1 MSLSSTPD
9 GGFTRPSGKTPPPPA
24 PSAAFA
30 KRARE
35 LQAQESLGG
44 ARYRPPALRNA
55 KDAPTLEESTGSS
68 AGADPSAL
76 APPSFP
82 PGFRRARAGT
92 LPSNVQLAAQ
102 RYAST
107 LPAAPLSE
115 FEQTNEISNNT
126 SINIAAQASA
136 TRPSLRHANSMTPAV
151 TSTTI
156 GGERNSRLRSG
167 SLTLPSAGLSNAFGP
182 SIFSSSWLPNNGAGF
197 PVLDEMRSITSGDSI
212 MGADEYDVHTL
223 DYLGL
228 DDGPS
233 THGRL
238 MPVPATVSELRN
250 QAQAAI
256 VGHQTQ
262 NPSRNRSQTISNFAR
277 ARSGTTSM
285 ITAPTIERSDDEEE
299 EVDYAA
305 PTGVYNRQRI
315 DSFDGNNGLYGGN
328 SGYVA
333 KGFRQSQHLGPNS
346 SLLAR
351 PRAISV
357 GVLDDPNRAAAQRR
371 SAAAAN
377 AALEQPSASL
387 HRKTSHSNM
396 SDANQG
402 ILGGNNAYATAP
414 TSILRQPSF
423 NLDDENSAVYA
434 GRLTRQNS
442 ASVRFPS
449 GDVTAPQLG
458 PSVGRQV
465 HLSAPIAR
473 GESRSVSPKA
483 EGMPNQIQTPSRSLW
498 IGNLDPSMTGEDLVR
513 VFAPYGAIESFRLL
527 PEKECGF
534 VNFVDIADAMRA
546 KDDVLNRLSGH
557 IGMSNNQAVRIG
569 FGKADSAPATP
580 PMGTQASSAG
590 TGLGAHIQSQ
600 FTPAGQ
606 APQAQNQPSGIDSQL
621 QSSPTRALWI
631 GSIPSTTTPAT
642 ILNVFSPYGPIESA
656 RVLTH
661 KNCGF
666 VNFERLDD
674 AVRARKALNGRD
686 VLGSEVG
693 TIRIGFARVP
703 VKNSGAGDGV
713 DEGMGVGVQGVG
725 DLSVGATIHALR
737 TVKGASTIPADQQ
750 VLGGSIENYRSN
762 LLLSMIGSGTHQTL
776 GNNSS
781 NTSGWTASITEQQMV
796 MLELSGGSPDAEAD
810 VKALAEFRPPT
821 MYYSTIPLVAERP
834 HNRRWDASKLRELR
848 KRLDS
853 GTCGVEEIDA
863 VAADFLDGEIVD
875 LASDWLGNTVVQKLF
890 EKCSPGPRIAM
901 LDRIAP
907 HLAMIG
913 IHKNGTW
920 AAQKI
925 IECATTPEE
934 IALVATNLRPYAP
947 PLLLDQF
954 GNYVV
959 QCCLRFGS
967 PANDFI
973 FDAVVDRLWEV
984 AQGRFGARSM
994 RACLESPQI
1003 TTSQQR
1009 KIATAIVLN
1018 SIPLATNP
1026 NGALLLTWLLDSS
1039 GFHSRYKLLAPR
1051 FTPHL
1056 AHLCTHKLASLTVL
1070 RIVNQRIEPEA
1081 SQQIVHALFNSTGD
1095 HVLTDVLGDQVNGVS
1110 VVHKILISPFLDPA
1124 ERPGFLEATK
1134 RVLIDL
1140 KVTVTQ
1146 AYRRLIEE
1154 VGLPLPNFQPAFAQ
1168 PMPQPAKK
1176 NSGPTPYGMPGVP
1189 AGYQQQGDG
1198 LATMM
1203 QALQLQAQQGA
1214 GPGNQGGLQINPA
1227 YANPSAP
1234 SPMAG
1239 PPSGTSPATFSP
1251 TNDPF
1256 NPFARSPEMVP
1267 RGNNRRGPP
1276 SGQFGPQQ
1284 QLYSSQA
1291 GTPSL
1296 AQAGNGLMGMAQPPF
1311 GMPPNAMPPQMYQ
1324 AYMQNYMQ
1332 PNSTAFHA

>member
-1 MSLSSTPD
+1 MSLSSTPE
-9 GGFTRPSGKTPPPPA
+9 GGFARPSGKTPPPPA
-24 PSAAFA
+24 PSAAYA
-30 KRARE
+30 KRQVAARE
-35 LQAQESLGG
+35 LQAQETMAA

-55 KDAPTLEESTGSS
+55 KDTSIENISGGD
-68 AGADPSAL
+68 AGGDLASL

-82 PGFRRARAGT
+82 QGFRRARAGT

-107 LPAAPLSE
+107 LPAAPVSDYE
-115 FEQTNEISNNT
+115 TNEISNNT
-126 SINIAAQASA
+126 GINLNTSSA
-136 TRPSLRHANSMTPAV
+136 TRPSLRHAT
-151 TSTTI
+151 
-156 GGERNSRLRSG
+156 
-167 SLTLPSAGLSNAFGP
+167 AGLSNAFGP
-182 SIFSSSWLPNNGAGF
+182 SIFSSSWLPNHGAGF
-197 PVLDEMRSITSGDSI
+197 PALDEMRSITSGDSI
-212 MGADEYDVHTL
+212 TGGDEYDVHTL

-233 THGRL
+233 AMGGHGRP
-238 MPVPATVSELRN
+238 MPMPATVSELRN

-256 VGHQTQ
+256 VGHQAQ

-285 ITAPTIERSDDEEE
+285 ITAPTIEHSDDEEE
-299 EVDYAA
+299 IDYS
-305 PTGVYNRQRI
+305 GSNYGHQRM
-315 DSFDGNNGLYGGN
+315 DSFESGGLYGGN
-328 SGYVA
+328 GGYGA
-333 KGFRQSQHLGPNS
+333 KPFRQNQHLSPNT

-357 GVLDDPNRAAAQRR
+357 GILDDPNRAAAQRR
-371 SAAAAN
+371 TAAAN
-377 AALEQPSASL
+377 AAIEQPSASL
-387 HRKTSHSNM
+387 HRKTSYSNM

-402 ILGGNNAYATAP
+402 ILNTNAVYNAAP
-414 TSILRQPSF
+414 TSILRQSSF
-423 NLDDENSAVYA
+423 NMDDENAMYA

-442 ASVRFPS
+442 ASVRFPT
-449 GDVTAPQLG
+449 GDVTAGQAG
-458 PSVGRQV
+458 NNGGRQV
-465 HLSAPIAR
+465 HLSAPMIGR
-473 GESRSVSPKA
+473 GESRSVSPKM
-483 EGMPNQIQTPSRSLW
+483 EGPSQIQTPSRSLW
-498 IGNLDPSMTGEDLVR
+498 IGNLDPTMTGEDLAH

-557 IGMSNNQAVRIG
+557 IGMNNNQAVRIG

-580 PMGTQASSAG
+580 PMGIQSSNAG
-590 TGLGAHIQSQ
+590 VGLGAHIQSQ
-600 FTPAGQ
+600 FTPPGQ
-606 APQAQNQPSGIDSQL
+606 LTPNQNQANAMDSQL

-642 ILNVFSPYGPIESA
+642 ILSVFSPYGPIESA

-674 AVRARKALNGRD
+674 AVRARKSLNGRD
-686 VLGSEVG
+686 VLGSDVG
-693 TIRIGFARVP
+693 AIRIGFARVP
-703 VKNSGAGDGV
+703 VKNSGSGDGV
-713 DEGMGVGVQGVG
+713 DEGMGAGVQGVG
-725 DLSVGATIHALR
+725 DLTVGATIHALR
-737 TVKGASTIPADQQ
+737 TVKGAATIPADQQ

-762 LLLSMIGSGTHQTL
+762 LLLSMIGSGTHKAL
-776 GNNSS
+776 GSNSNNGA
-781 NTSGWTASITEQQMV
+781 GWTASITEQQMV
-796 MLELSGGSPDAEAD
+796 MLELSGGAADAEAD
-810 VKALAEFRPPT
+810 IKALGGT
-821 MYYSTIPLVAERP
+821 VHITVAGT
-834 HNRRWDASKLRELR
+834 SKLRELR

-853 GTCGVEEIDA
+853 GTCSVEEIDA

-890 EKCSPGPRIAM
+890 EKCSPAPRLAM

-934 IALVATNLRPYAP
+934 MALVITNLRPYAP
-947 PLLLDQF
+947 PCCSINSETTL
-954 GNYVV
+954 
-959 QCCLRFGS
+959 CCLRFGP

-1003 TTSQQR
+1003 TLSQQR

-1018 SIPLATNP
+1018 SIPLATNAERRSVA
-1026 NGALLLTWLLDSS
+1026 NMATGLIWLPIQIQATGSTLHASS
-1039 GFHSRYKLLAPR
+1039 C
-1051 FTPHL
+1051 TP
-1056 AHLCTHKLASLTVL
+1056 
-1070 RIVNQRIEPEA
+1070 RIEPDA
-1081 SQQIVHALFNSTGD
+1081 SQQIVRSLFNSPGD
-1095 HVLTDVLGDQVNGVS
+1095 HVLTDVLGDQVNGVA
-1110 VVHKILISPFLDPA
+1110 VVHKILISPFIDAA
-1124 ERPGFLEATK
+1124 ERPQYLEATK

-1168 PMPQPAKK
+1168 PVPQPAKK
-1176 NSGPTPYGMPGVP
+1176 NSGGPTAPYGMPNVP
-1189 AGYQQQGDG
+1189 TGYQQPGDG
-1198 LATMM
+1198 LTNMM
-1203 QALQLQAQQGA
+1203 QALQLQSGI
-1214 GPGNQGGLQINPA
+1214 GPNGQGGLQINPG
-1227 YANPSAP
+1227 YANPGVP
-1234 SPMAG
+1234 GPMSAG

-1256 NPFARSPEMVP
+1256 NPFARSPDMAP

-1276 SGQFGPQQ
+1276 GGQFVPQQ
-1284 QLYSSQA
+1284 GQQMYNTQQ

-1296 AQAGNGLMGMAQPPF
+1296 AQAGSGLMGMAQSPY
-1311 GMPPNAMPPQMYQ
+1311 GMPPNPMPPNPMPPQMYQ
-1324 AYMQNYMQ
+1324 AYMQNFVQ
-1332 PNSTAFHA
+1332 PNSTSFHT

>member
-1 MSLSSTPD
+1 MSLSSTPE
-9 GGFTRPSGKTPPPPA
+9 GGFPRPSGKTPPPPA
-24 PSAAFA
+24 PSAAYA
-30 KRARE
+30 KRQVA
-35 LQAQESLGG
+35 
-44 ARYRPPALRNA
+44 
-55 KDAPTLEESTGSS
+55 
-68 AGADPSAL
+68 
-76 APPSFP
+76 
-82 PGFRRARAGT
+82 RRARAGT

-107 LPAAPLSE
+107 LPAGPVSDYE
-115 FEQTNEISNNT
+115 TNEIINNT
-126 SINIAAQASA
+126 GINLNTGTNA
-136 TRPSLRHANSMTPAV
+136 RPSLRHATSMAPSVPSA
-151 TSTTI
+151 TI

-197 PVLDEMRSITSGDSI
+197 PALDEMRSITSGDSI
-212 MGADEYDVHTL
+212 TGGDEYDVHTL

-233 THGRL
+233 IIGGHGRP
-238 MPVPATVSELRN
+238 MPMPATVSELRN

-256 VGHQTQ
+256 VGHQAQ

-285 ITAPTIERSDDEEE
+285 LTAPTIEHSDDEEE
-299 EVDYAA
+299 IDY
-305 PTGVYNRQRI
+305 GSGGYGRQRM
-315 DSFDGNNGLYGGN
+315 DSFESGGLYGGN
-328 SGYVA
+328 SGYPA
-333 KGFRQSQHLGPNS
+333 QNFRQSQHLSPNT

-357 GVLDDPNRAAAQRR
+357 GILDDPNRAAAQRR
-371 SAAAAN
+371 TAAAN
-377 AALEQPSASL
+377 AAIEQQSASL
-387 HRKTSHSNM
+387 HRKTSFSNM
-396 SDANQG
+396 NDANQG
-402 ILGGNNAYATAP
+402 ILNASAVYTAAP

-423 NLDDENSAVYA
+423 NLDDENSAMYA

-449 GDVTAPQLG
+449 GDVITGQMG
-458 PSVGRQV
+458 TNVGRQV
-465 HLSAPIAR
+465 HLSAPIVGR
-473 GESRSVSPKA
+473 GESRSVSPKM
-483 EGMPNQIQTPSRSLW
+483 EGPNQIQTPSRSLW
-498 IGNLDPSMTGEDLVR
+498 IGNLDPAMTGEDLAH

-580 PMGTQASSAG
+580 PMGAQTSAASI
-590 TGLGAHIQSQ
+590 GLGAHIQSQ
-600 FTPAGQ
+600 FTPPGQ
-606 APQAQNQPSGIDSQL
+606 LTPNQIQANAMDSQL

-642 ILNVFSPYGPIESA
+642 ILSVFSPYGPIESA

-666 VNFERLDD
+666 INFERLDD
-674 AVRARKALNGRD
+674 AVRARKALNGA
-686 VLGSEVG
+686 
-693 TIRIGFARVP
+693 I
-703 VKNSGAGDGV
+703 
-713 DEGMGVGVQGVG
+713 
-725 DLSVGATIHALR
+725 
-737 TVKGASTIPADQQ
+737 
-750 VLGGSIENYRSN
+750 
-762 LLLSMIGSGTHQTL
+762 LLLSMIASGTHKAL
-776 GNNSS
+776 GGNSNS
-781 NTSGWTASITEQQMV
+781 GAGWTASITEQQMV
-796 MLELSGGSPDAEAD
+796 MLELSGGAADAEAD
-810 VKALAEFRPPT
+810 IKALGEFRPPT

-853 GTCGVEEIDA
+853 GTCTVEEIDA

-890 EKCSPGPRIAM
+890 EKCSPGPRLAM

-934 IALVATNLRPYAP
+934 IATVITNLRPYAP

-967 PANDFI
+967 PGNDFI

-1003 TTSQQR
+1003 TLSQQR
-1009 KIATAIVLN
+1009 KIATAVVLN

-1039 GFHSRYKLLAPR
+1039 GFQSRYKLLAPR

-1070 RIVNQRIEPEA
+1070 RIVNQRIEPDA
-1081 SQQIVHALFNSTGD
+1081 SQQIARSLFNSAGD

-1110 VVHKILISPFLDPA
+1110 VVHKILISPFIDPA
-1124 ERPGFLEATK
+1124 ERPQYLEATK

-1168 PMPQPAKK
+1168 PTPQPAKK
-1176 NSGPTPYGMPGVP
+1176 NSGGPMAPYGMPPV
-1189 AGYQQQGDG
+1189 GYQQPGDG
-1198 LATMM
+1198 LANMM
-1203 QALQLQAQQGA
+1203 QALQMQPGV
-1214 GPGNQGGLQINPA
+1214 GPNGQGGLQINPV
-1227 YANPSAP
+1227 YGNPGIP
-1234 SPMAG
+1234 GPMSAG

-1256 NPFARSPEMVP
+1256 NPFARSPDMAP

-1276 SGQFGPQQ
+1276 GGQFVPQQ
-1284 QLYSSQA
+1284 GQQMYNSAQ

-1296 AQAGNGLMGMAQPPF
+1296 AQAGSGLMGMGQAPY
-1311 GMPPNAMPPQMYQ
+1311 GMPPNPMPPNPMPPQMYQ
-1324 AYMQNYMQ
+1324 AYMQNFVQ
-1332 PNSTAFHA
+1332 PNSAPFHA

>member
-9 GGFTRPSGKTPPPPA
+9 GGFARPSGKTPPPPA

-55 KDAPTLEESTGSS
+55 KDAPMLEENITGSVVTDS
-68 AGADPSAL
+68 SAL

-115 FEQTNEISNNT
+115 FEQTNEITNNT
-126 SINIAAQASA
+126 NINMVTQGSAA
-136 TRPSLRHANSMTPAV
+136 RPSLRHANSMAPSVPSA
-151 TSTTI
+151 TI

-167 SLTLPSAGLSNAFGP
+167 SLTLPGAGLSNAFGP

-212 MGADEYDVHTL
+212 MGTDEYDVHTL

-233 THGRL
+233 THGRSI
-238 MPVPATVSELRN
+238 PIPATVSELRN

-262 NPSRNRSQTISNFAR
+262 NPNRNRSQTISNFAR

-285 ITAPTIERSDDEEE
+285 ITAPTLERSDDEEGDI
-299 EVDYAA
+299 DYANPA
-305 PTGVYNRQRI
+305 GGYGRQQI
-315 DSFDGNNGLYGGN
+315 DSYDGSGGLYGGN

-387 HRKTSHSNM
+387 HRKTSYSNM
-396 SDANQG
+396 NEVNQG
-402 ILGGNNAYATAP
+402 ILGGNYSAAP
-414 TSILRQPSF
+414 ASILRQPSF
-423 NLDDENSAVYA
+423 NLDDESGALYA

-449 GDVTAPQLG
+449 GDVTAPQVG
-458 PSVGRQV
+458 ANAGRQV

-498 IGNLDPSMTGEDLVR
+498 IGNLDPTMTGEDLAR

-590 TGLGAHIQSQ
+590 VGLGAHIQSQ
-600 FTPAGQ
+600 FTPGGQ
-606 APQAQNQPSGIDSQL
+606 SPQAQNQPTGMDSQL

-642 ILNVFSPYGPIESA
+642 ILSVFSPYGPIESA

-686 VLGSEVG
+686 VLGSDVG
-693 TIRIGFARVP
+693 AIRIGFARVP
-703 VKNSGAGDGV
+703 VKNSSSGDGV

-762 LLLSMIGSGTHQTL
+762 LLLSMIGSETHQKL
-776 GNNSS
+776 NN
-781 NTSGWTASITEQQMV
+781 NGANNAARTASITEQQMI
-796 MLELSGGSPDAEAD
+796 MLELSGGAADAEAD
-810 VKALAEFRPPT
+810 IKALGEFRPPT

-890 EKCSPGPRIAM
+890 EKCSPGPRLAM

-925 IECATTPEE
+925 IECATSPEE
-934 IALVATNLRPYAP
+934 VALVATNLRPYAP

-967 PANDFI
+967 SSNDFI
-973 FDAVVDRLWEV
+973 FDAMVDRLWEV

-1003 TTSQQR
+1003 TLSQQR

-1070 RIVNQRIEPEA
+1070 RIVNQRTEPDA
-1081 SQQIVHALFNSTGD
+1081 SQQIVHALFNSPGD

-1110 VVHKILISPFLDPA
+1110 VVHKILTSPFLDPND
-1124 ERPGFLEATK
+1124 RPGFLEATK

-1176 NSGPTPYGMPGVP
+1176 NSGPMPYGMPTMP
-1189 AGYQQQGDG
+1189 AGYQQGDG

-1203 QALQLQAQQGA
+1203 QALQLQTQQQGVV
-1214 GPGNQGGLQINPA
+1214 PGGQGGLQINPA

-1256 NPFARSPEMVP
+1256 NPFARSPEMAP
-1267 RGNNRRGPP
+1267 RGNNRRGGPNA
-1276 SGQFGPQQ
+1276 QYGPQQ
-1284 QLYSSQA
+1284 QLYNSQA

-1311 GMPPNAMPPQMYQ
+1311 GVPPNAMPPQMYQ
-1324 AYMQNYMQ
+1324 AYVQNYMQ
-1332 PNSTAFHA
+1332 PNSTAFHT

>member
-1 MSLSSTPD
+1 MSLSSTPE
-9 GGFTRPSGKTPPPPA
+9 GGFARPSGKTPPPPA
-24 PSAAFA
+24 PSAAYA
-30 KRARE
+30 KRQVALFTARE
-35 LQAQESLGG
+35 LQAQETMAA

-55 KDAPTLEESTGSS
+55 KDTSIENISGGD
-68 AGADPSAL
+68 AGGDLASL

-82 PGFRRARAGT
+82 QGFRRARAGT

-107 LPAAPLSE
+107 LPAAPVSDYE
-115 FEQTNEISNNT
+115 TNEISNNT
-126 SINIAAQASA
+126 GINLNTSSA
-136 TRPSLRHANSMTPAV
+136 TRPSLRHATSMAPAP
-151 TSTTI
+151 STTI

-182 SIFSSSWLPNNGAGF
+182 SIFSSSWLPNHGAGF
-197 PVLDEMRSITSGDSI
+197 PALDEMRSITSGDSI
-212 MGADEYDVHTL
+212 TGGDEYDVHTL

-233 THGRL
+233 AMGGHGRP
-238 MPVPATVSELRN
+238 MPMPATVSELRN

-256 VGHQTQ
+256 VGHQAQ

-285 ITAPTIERSDDEEE
+285 ITAPTIEHSDDEEE
-299 EVDYAA
+299 IDYS
-305 PTGVYNRQRI
+305 GSNYGRQRM
-315 DSFDGNNGLYGGN
+315 DSFESGGLYGGN
-328 SGYVA
+328 GGYGA
-333 KGFRQSQHLGPNS
+333 KPFRQNQHLSPNT

-357 GVLDDPNRAAAQRR
+357 GILDDPNRAAAQRR
-371 SAAAAN
+371 TAAAN
-377 AALEQPSASL
+377 AAIEQPSASL
-387 HRKTSHSNM
+387 HRKTSYSNM

-402 ILGGNNAYATAP
+402 ILNTNAVYNAAP
-414 TSILRQPSF
+414 TSILRQSSF
-423 NLDDENSAVYA
+423 NMDDENAMYA

-442 ASVRFPS
+442 ASVRFPT
-449 GDVTAPQLG
+449 GDVTAGQAG
-458 PSVGRQV
+458 NNGGRQV
-465 HLSAPIAR
+465 HLSAPMIGR
-473 GESRSVSPKA
+473 GESRSVSPKM
-483 EGMPNQIQTPSRSLW
+483 EGPSQIQTPSRSLW
-498 IGNLDPSMTGEDLVR
+498 IGNLDPTMTGEDLAH

-557 IGMSNNQAVRIG
+557 IGMNNNQAVRIG

-580 PMGTQASSAG
+580 PMGIQSSNAG
-590 TGLGAHIQSQ
+590 VGLGAHIQSQ
-600 FTPAGQ
+600 FTPPGQ
-606 APQAQNQPSGIDSQL
+606 LTPNQNQANAMDSQL

-642 ILNVFSPYGPIESA
+642 ILSVFSPYGPIESA

-674 AVRARKALNGRD
+674 AVRARKSLNGRD
-686 VLGSEVG
+686 VLGSDVG
-693 TIRIGFARVP
+693 AIRIGFARVP
-703 VKNSGAGDGV
+703 VKNSGSGDGV
-713 DEGMGVGVQGVG
+713 DEGMGAGVQGVG
-725 DLSVGATIHALR
+725 DLTVGATIHALR
-737 TVKGASTIPADQQ
+737 TVKGAATIPADQQ

-762 LLLSMIGSGTHQTL
+762 LLLSMIGSGTHKAL
-776 GNNSS
+776 GSNSNNGA
-781 NTSGWTASITEQQMV
+781 GWTASITEQQMV
-796 MLELSGGSPDAEAD
+796 MLELSGGAADAEAD
-810 VKALAEFRPPT
+810 IKALG
-821 MYYSTIPLVAERP
+821 VAERP

-853 GTCGVEEIDA
+853 GTCSVEEIDA

-890 EKCSPGPRIAM
+890 EKCSPAPRLAM

-934 IALVATNLRPYAP
+934 MALVITNLRPYAP

-959 QCCLRFGS
+959 QCCLRFGP

-1003 TTSQQR
+1003 TLSQQR

-1039 GFHSRYKLLAPR
+1039 GFQSRYKLLAPR

-1070 RIVNQRIEPEA
+1070 RIVNQRIEPDA
-1081 SQQIVHALFNSTGD
+1081 SQQIVRSLFNSPGD
-1095 HVLTDVLGDQVNGVS
+1095 HVLTDVLGDQVNGVA
-1110 VVHKILISPFLDPA
+1110 VVHKILISPFIDAA
-1124 ERPGFLEATK
+1124 ERPQYLEATK

-1168 PMPQPAKK
+1168 PVPQPAKK
-1176 NSGPTPYGMPGVP
+1176 NSGGPTAPYGMPNVP
-1189 AGYQQQGDG
+1189 TGYQQPGDG
-1198 LATMM
+1198 LTNMM
-1203 QALQLQAQQGA
+1203 QALQLQSGI
-1214 GPGNQGGLQINPA
+1214 GPNGQGGLQINPG
-1227 YANPSAP
+1227 YANPGVP
-1234 SPMAG
+1234 GPMSAG

-1256 NPFARSPEMVP
+1256 NPFARSPDMAP

-1276 SGQFGPQQ
+1276 GGQFVPQQ
-1284 QLYSSQA
+1284 GQQMYNTQQ

-1296 AQAGNGLMGMAQPPF
+1296 AQAGSGLMGMAQSPY
-1311 GMPPNAMPPQMYQ
+1311 GMPPNPMPPNPMPPQMYQ
-1324 AYMQNYMQ
+1324 AYMQNFVQ
-1332 PNSTAFHA
+1332 PNSTSFHT